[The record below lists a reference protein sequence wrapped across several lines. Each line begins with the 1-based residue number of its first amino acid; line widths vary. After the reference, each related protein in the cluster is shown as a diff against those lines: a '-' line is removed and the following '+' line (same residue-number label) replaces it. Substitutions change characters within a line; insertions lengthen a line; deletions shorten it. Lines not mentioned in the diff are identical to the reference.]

1 MQNGISFGTING
13 VLLSF
18 RFEGAMRE
26 AIHKLKY
33 GNLRAL
39 AAPLAGMLREYL
51 IANPLD
57 VDTMVPVPLH
67 RKRLRER
74 GYNQSQLLAQEL
86 GKLINVPVVTDVLVR
101 LRHTPPQ
108 ARTATVEER
117 KRNIADSF
125 ACRDGRLR
133 GQRVLLLDDVA
144 TSGTTLDA
152 CAAVLKANGASS
164 VWGLV
169 IAREI

>member
-1 MQNGISFGTING
+1 
-13 VLLSF
+13 
-18 RFEGAMRE
+18 MRE

-33 GNLRAL
+33 ENLRAL
-39 AAPLAGMLREYL
+39 AAPLAGTLREYL
-51 IANPLD
+51 IDNPLD
-57 VDTMVPVPLH
+57 ADVLVPVPLH

-74 GYNQSQLLAQEL
+74 GYNQAELLAQEL
-86 GKLINVPVVTDVLVR
+86 GKLINMQVVTDVLIR
-101 LRHTPPQ
+101 LKPTPPQ
-108 ARTATVEER
+108 ARMSTMEER

-133 GQRVLLLDDVA
+133 GKRVLLLDDVS
-144 TSGTTLDA
+144 TSGSTLDA

-169 IAREI
+169 MAREI